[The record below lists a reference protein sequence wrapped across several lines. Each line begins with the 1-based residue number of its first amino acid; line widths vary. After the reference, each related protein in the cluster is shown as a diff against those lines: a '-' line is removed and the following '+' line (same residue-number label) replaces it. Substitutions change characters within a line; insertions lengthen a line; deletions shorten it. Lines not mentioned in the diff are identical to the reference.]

1 MLNGSKDPERLKQA
15 VILAAGRG
23 SRLVPYTDALP
34 TALISIGGKSM
45 VAHTISTLRRQGV
58 ESFYLCRGWK
68 GDVFDEHLTSLGDG
82 VQLIDCP
89 DFATTGML
97 ESLRVALPHVRP
109 GPLLVCYGDIIFRH
123 SVARQLLETTGGI
136 AAVVNAA
143 APGKESKGFNEAR
156 QGDPA
161 SLWVGTLNGI
171 LWAVQVE
178 VVAASGSGPDR
189 AIRRIGKGRRVS
201 ECDCAGEFAG
211 HTVCRLVKFSTSGRG
226 IMEEVVRRL
235 FQEDK
240 SCTGQAWSL
249 PWWLEPVGR
258 ASLCDLLQLMADEG
272 ICISLAMVF
281 GGWHE
286 VNTPPDLTRAWN
298 DTALFLS
305 EEDTV
310 TQVKA
315 MGACLLSEANDLKRP
330 LPIVAKE
337 LNVNLERLECLLKGN
352 LEVSDAL
359 DIMRKMSEVY
369 AVPLNDLW
377 LDADDT
383 DAGVRVFTM
392 EASESSARILDRKE
406 PAPYGHIGVHEIHRV
421 VLQDRH
427 LMMQTTLFI
436 GPVDFYYTDSYPP
449 RAALFVLALAACGL
463 WSAFVGPT
471 KRAARVDRVALEA
484 SRKFIVGG
492 NWKANGSPDTVKKL
506 VKDLND
512 GDITAKDVEVVC
524 APPFVFLSEVQG
536 SLRKDFAVAAQNLW
550 DKDPGAWTGEI
561 PAQMLAD
568 MGIKWVVLGHSERRE
583 NCGETSQIVAEKT
596 KFAVDNG
603 FSTLTCI
610 GEKLDA
616 REGGK
621 TFEVLDEQLKP
632 LADVLSEEDWEKVVL
647 AYEPVWAI
655 GTGKVATPEQAEETH
670 AYIRKWLT
678 DNVSEKV
685 SDSVRIQ
692 YGGSVNDKNAAD
704 LGQQP
709 NIDGFLVGGASLKG
723 VTYGGAVRRAFT
735 ELSRVG
741 AKQVAALAGDS
752 RNPEE
757 ARECVLKRCLAAECL
772 SPAELVSAL
781 APGVAEG
788 RAWELLRGAEAS
800 SNEIQ
805 SLADVLNVRVSDL
818 LVSPLEDE
826 EEVVVTYAKKSQQH
840 ARRMNGYVLF
850 PGARTR
856 HQPDLKTFDMEVLE
870 SATPGESLSCGLH
883 TFVYHF
889 GSEAVE
895 LRWSTRLGA
904 SRATI
909 LRPGD
914 SSYIAPLVE
923 HSFSVIPGAAQE
935 PGMNGAACGKGRRLF
950 LVRIPGQLSGETL
963 AEFATFSTHGRERVG
978 AETVQWYN

>member
-1 MLNGSKDPERLKQA
+1 MLNGSKDPERPKQA

-58 ESFYLCRGWK
+58 QSFYLCRGWK
-68 GDVFDEHLTSLGDG
+68 GDVFDEHLSSLGDG

-143 APGKESKGFNEAR
+143 APGKESKGFNE
-156 QGDPA
+156 
-161 SLWVGTLNGI
+161 
-171 LWAVQVE
+171 VE
-178 VVAASGSGPDR
+178 VVAATGTGPDR
-189 AIRRIGKGRRVS
+189 TIRRIGKGRRVS

-211 HTVCRLVKFSTSGRG
+211 LVKFSTSGRA

-392 EASESSARILDRKE
+392 EASESSARILDRKDRTGSRT
-406 PAPYGHIGVHEIHRV
+406 PYYEYRDAAMSRCSQFRPEWIKVLRV
-421 VLQDRH
+421 VASGDPLDPDVQMNNGH

-436 GPVDFYYTDSYPP
+436 GPVDFYYTDRHGRVHRKEMNTGDSNYISPFVP
-449 RAALFVLALAACGL
+449 HSFTARA
-463 WSAFVGPT
+463 
-471 KRAARVDRVALEA
+471 
-484 SRKFIVGG
+484 
-492 NWKANGSPDTVKKL
+492 GSP
-506 VKDLND
+506 
-512 GDITAKDVEVVC
+512 E
-524 APPFVFLSEVQG
+524 
-536 SLRKDFAVAAQNLW
+536 
-550 DKDPGAWTGEI
+550 
-561 PAQMLAD
+561 
-568 MGIKWVVLGHSERRE
+568 
-583 NCGETSQIVAEKT
+583 
-596 KFAVDNG
+596 
-603 FSTLTCI
+603 
-610 GEKLDA
+610 
-616 REGGK
+616 
-621 TFEVLDEQLKP
+621 
-632 LADVLSEEDWEKVVL
+632 
-647 AYEPVWAI
+647 AI
-655 GTGKVATPEQAEETH
+655 IIA
-670 AYIRKWLT
+670 
-678 DNVSEKV
+678 
-685 SDSVRIQ
+685 
-692 YGGSVNDKNAAD
+692 
-704 LGQQP
+704 
-709 NIDGFLVGGASLKG
+709 

-826 EEVVVTYAKKSQQH
+826 EEVVVTYAEKSQQH
-840 ARRMNGYVLF
+840 ARRMNGYVLL

-856 HQPDLKTFDMEVLE
+856 HQPDLKTFDLEVLE

-923 HSFSVIPGAAQE
+923 HSFSVLPGAAQE
-935 PGMNGAACGKGRRLF
+935 PGMNGAACGKGRHLF